1 MNFSITEENYIKA
14 IWHLQQSDSNVT
26 TNELAAEL
34 QTKPASVTDMLKRL
48 KGKKMLHYEPYYG
61 VKLNADGKKL
71 ALAIIRKH
79 RLWEFFLV
87 EKLKFN
93 WDEVHVIAEEL
104 EHVSSMELIQRLDH
118 FLGNPRFDPHGDP
131 IPDQSGRMEIIHQIS
146 LHQLIENQ
154 QAVVTGVGDQSS
166 SLLDVLNKKK
176 IIIGTKLEV
185 KQRFEYDQSIEIKIR
200 NQPLVTLSEQLAKKI
215 FVKVSV

>member
-1 MNFSITEENYIKA
+1 MNFTIAEENYIKA

-48 KGKKMLHYEPYYG
+48 KEKKLLHYLPYYG

-71 ALAIIRKH
+71 ALAVIRKH

-93 WDEVHVIAEEL
+93 WDEVHSIAEEL
-104 EHVSSMELIQRLDH
+104 EHVSSIELIQRLDD

-131 IPDQSGRMEIIHQIS
+131 IPDQTGKMEIIHQIS
-146 LHQLIENQ
+146 LDQLKENQ

-166 SLLDVLNKKK
+166 NLLDLLNKKN
-176 IIIGTKLEV
+176 ISIGTKLEI
-185 KQRFEYDQSIEIKIR
+185 KQRNAFDASIEIKLR
-200 NQPLVTLSEQLAKKI
+200 NQPLITLSEQLAKKI
-215 FVKVSV
+215 FVKIS

>member
-1 MNFSITEENYIKA
+1 MNFSIAEENYIKA
-14 IWHLQQSDSNVT
+14 IWHLQQSDNNVT

-93 WDEVHVIAEEL
+93 WDEVHAIAEEL
-104 EHVSSMELIQRLDH
+104 EHVSSIELIQRLDH

-131 IPDQSGRMEIIHQIS
+131 IPDHSGKMEIIHQIS
-146 LHQLIENQ
+146 LDQLKENQ

-176 IIIGTKLEV
+176 ISIGTKLEV
-185 KQRFEYDQSIEIKIR
+185 KQRFEYDHSIEIKIR

-215 FVKVSV
+215 FVKLL

>member
-1 MNFSITEENYIKA
+1 MNFSIAEENYIKA
-14 IWHLQQSDSNVT
+14 IWHLQQSDNNVT

-93 WDEVHVIAEEL
+93 WDEVHAIAEEL
-104 EHVSSMELIQRLDH
+104 EHVSSIELIQRLDH

-131 IPDQSGRMEIIHQIS
+131 IPDQSGKMEIIHQIS
-146 LHQLIENQ
+146 LDQLKENQ

-176 IIIGTKLEV
+176 ISIGTKLEV
-185 KQRFEYDQSIEIKIR
+185 KQRFEYDHSIEIKIR

-215 FVKVSV
+215 FVKVL

>member
-1 MNFSITEENYIKA
+1 MNFSIAEENYIKA

-48 KGKKMLHYEPYYG
+48 KEKKLLNYQPYYG
-61 VKLNADGKKL
+61 VKLNADGKKI
-71 ALAIIRKH
+71 ALTIIRKH

-93 WDEVHVIAEEL
+93 WDEVHAIAEEL
-104 EHVSSMELIQRLDH
+104 EHVSSSELIKRLDD

-131 IPDQSGRMEIIHQIS
+131 IPDGSGKMEPLNQIT
-146 LHQLIENQ
+146 LHELKENNT
-154 QAVVTGVGDQSS
+154 AIVTGVGDQSS
-166 SLLDVLNKKK
+166 SLLELLSKKN
-176 IIIGTKLEV
+176 ISIGTKLEI
-185 KQRFEYDQSIEIKIR
+185 KQRNSFDSSVEIKLR
-200 NQPLVTLSEQLAKKI
+200 NQPLITLSEQLAKKI
-215 FVKVSV
+215 FVKMI